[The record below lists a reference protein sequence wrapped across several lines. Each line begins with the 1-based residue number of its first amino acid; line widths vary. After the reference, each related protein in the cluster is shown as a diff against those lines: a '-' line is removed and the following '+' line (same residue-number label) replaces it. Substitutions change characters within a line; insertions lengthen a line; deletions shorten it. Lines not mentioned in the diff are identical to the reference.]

1 MSSEIEGL
9 FREAKVRWWLRSQVV
24 AFVGWLGI
32 AALMAVVGVPFLFQ
46 VLVLVVAAFGVSLF
60 IDPRRSWWGPG
71 PTQVMNEPTAVR
83 RYRRSMIL
91 WLLVALV
98 LAFALVT
105 LIIATGIVRP
115 AGV

>member
-1 MSSEIEGL
+1 
-9 FREAKVRWWLRSQVV
+9 
-24 AFVGWLGI
+24 
-32 AALMAVVGVPFLFQ
+32 
-46 VLVLVVAAFGVSLF
+46 
-60 IDPRRSWWGPG
+60 
-71 PTQVMNEPTAVR
+71 MNEPTAVR